1 MGFLDTVTSAFNKGT
16 ASAKRT
22 GRLAQ
27 LRLQANDLLRQ
38 RRDLTAQLGAS
49 LYETVK
55 EIPELRESREPLFA
69 SIEDIDQKRARIDEE
84 IAEIEAQIEAQRAS
98 SMTFKCPSCGADV
111 SSGDMFCSTC
121 GISIEEVKAAYAA
134 PEPAD
139 SLTCSVCGATLSE
152 GDRFCMVCGAKQ
164 ELIEE
169 VEQAAEAVASEEQ

>member
-55 EIPELRESREPLFA
+55 EMPELRESREPLFA

-84 IAEIEAQIEAQRAS
+84 IAEILRLGEKVQKPLVRSGCLVRRYVLQHVRHLHRRGKSGICHTRACRSFDMPGMRSRAFRKRSLLHGVRCEARAYRRGRAS
-98 SMTFKCPSCGADV
+98 C
-111 SSGDMFCSTC
+111 
-121 GISIEEVKAAYAA
+121 
-134 PEPAD
+134 
-139 SLTCSVCGATLSE
+139 
-152 GDRFCMVCGAKQ
+152 
-164 ELIEE
+164 
-169 VEQAAEAVASEEQ
+169 